1 MSLETDLHT
10 RFNALLQHHRG
21 IVVKVAASY
30 CWNPDDRAELAQ
42 DIIVQLWRAFPGYD
56 PNRRFSTWM
65 YRIALNVAISDL
77 RGRSRIA
84 HEPVPLEAVAD
95 SIADPLARDPAH
107 EQQIAALYRFIAQL
121 PRLERA
127 LVLLYLDDHSCREI
141 GEVLGISETNVAT
154 KLSRLKARI
163 RAEL

>member
-10 RFNALLQHHRG
+10 RFNALLQQHRG
-21 IVVKVAASY
+21 IVLKVATSY

-42 DIIVQLWRAFPGYD
+42 DITVQLWRAFPGYD
-56 PNRRFSTWM
+56 AGRRFSTWM

-77 RGRSRIA
+77 RGRSRAQQVAALHGFIA
-84 HEPVPLEAVAD
+84 H
-95 SIADPLARDPAH
+95 
-107 EQQIAALYRFIAQL
+107 L
-121 PRLERA
+121 PPLERA
-127 LVLLYLDDHSCREI
+127 LMLLYLDAHSYREI

>member
-1 MSLETDLHT
+1 
-10 RFNALLQHHRG
+10 
-21 IVVKVAASY
+21 
-30 CWNPDDRAELAQ
+30 
-42 DIIVQLWRAFPGYD
+42 
-56 PNRRFSTWM
+56 M

-77 RGRSRIA
+77 RGRSRVP
-84 HEPVPLEAVAD
+84 HDPLPLEAVAD

-107 EQQIAALYRFIAQL
+107 EQQVAALYGFIAHL
-121 PRLERA
+121 PQLERA
-127 LVLLYLDDHSCREI
+127 LMLLYLDAHSYREI